1 MKKTL
6 AKLFARIRVNRNK
19 KWVNNP
25 VEAQQKTFQKLI
37 KSGSKTLFGV
47 DHKFQEIK
55 KAERQQRAAERSK
68 AAPDTESIAD

>member
-25 VEAQQKTFQKLI
+25 VEAQQKTFQN
-37 KSGSKTLFGV
+37 
-47 DHKFQEIK
+47 
-55 KAERQQRAAERSK
+55 
-68 AAPDTESIAD
+68 